1 MEWLIIGVIGGYFL
15 PMWCAQAAN
24 PNSRAPIE
32 QAINSEFKELS
43 DFNNVL
49 TDVLLTSY
57 NYEQQDAQFYGNWF
71 NLHENYGT
79 DQTNSLYKKPTAPA
93 YNTTMASVA
102 ADPTVF

>member
-1 MEWLIIGVIGGYFL
+1 MEWFIIGVIGGYFL
-15 PMWCAQAAN
+15 PMWCAEAAN
-24 PNSRAPIE
+24 PNSRTPITT
-32 QAINSEFKELS
+32 AMNTEFSNL
-43 DFNNVL
+43 DFSNTL

-71 NLHENYGT
+71 NQNENYGT
-79 DQTNSLYKKPTAPA
+79 DHTTSTYVKPTAPA